1 MLYVP
6 KGQRVIQTW
15 SNFNRN
21 HSSFLGK
28 RRISVGIFQNYKISF
43 PGVFMPPLS
52 RFLISFNT
60 NILILKGKSAQ
71 LQFLHY
77 CLPKINEVL
86 FSKMDTGEV
95 RWEENDINP
104 RKKFLK
110 NKSFTKILKNGNNL
124 QFLFHFLLRMFFF
137 FFSKRKDT
145 IFFPRKPAWSSVRR
159 KKRRR
164 SWKALAFSSLPS
176 SGG

>member
-1 MLYVP
+1 
-6 KGQRVIQTW
+6 
-15 SNFNRN
+15 
-21 HSSFLGK
+21 
-28 RRISVGIFQNYKISF
+28 
-43 PGVFMPPLS
+43 MPPLS

-95 RWEENDINP
+95 RWEENDRNP

-124 QFLFHFLLRMFFF
+124 QFLFHFLRRIF

-145 IFFPRKPAWSSVRR
+145 IFFPRKPA
-159 KKRRR
+159 
-164 SWKALAFSSLPS
+164 
-176 SGG
+176 

>member
-6 KGQRVIQTW
+6 EGQRVIQTW

-43 PGVFMPPLS
+43 PGGFMPPLS

-60 NILILKGKSAQ
+60 NILILKGKSAP

-95 RWEENDINP
+95 RWEENDRNP
-104 RKKFLK
+104 RKKFLTK
-110 NKSFTKILKNGNNL
+110 QITETIYCELFVIPSFWLANLWIYFTLCKIMS
-124 QFLFHFLLRMFFF
+124 FL
-137 FFSKRKDT
+137 T
-145 IFFPRKPAWSSVRR
+145 V
-159 KKRRR
+159 
-164 SWKALAFSSLPS
+164 
-176 SGG
+176 